1 MPASAEDLLRLLEL
15 EDLDLDLFRG
25 IQPETSRQR
34 VFGGQ
39 VAAQALLAGARS
51 VDPAYTQHSLH
62 SYFLRPGDTAVPIIY
77 DVERIRDGRSFATR
91 RVVARQ
97 HGRAIYYLTA
107 NYQRAEP
114 GLDHQDVMPDV
125 PGPDEGFPMAD
136 LARKS
141 SERAGDDWD
150 REWSALDIRHLG
162 TTARGLAPDPA
173 HPAQARIWVRVNG
186 DLGDDPLM
194 HLAAFTYAS
203 DLTLLGAALVPHGIN
218 ITDPR
223 LQPASL
229 DHTIW
234 FHRPFRA
241 DRWWLY
247 DQVSPSA
254 SGGRGLALARVFAE
268 DGTLVATVAQEG
280 LIRLRD
286 ED

>member
-1 MPASAEDLLRLLEL
+1 MPASIDDLVCLLDL
-15 EDLDLDLFRG
+15 EDLDTDLYRG
-25 IQPETSRQR
+25 TQPETARQR

-39 VAAQALLAGARS
+39 VAAQALVAGARS
-51 VDPAYTQHSLH
+51 VDPAYCLHSLH
-62 SYFLRPGDTAVPIIY
+62 SYFLRPGDTRVPIIY

-97 HGRAIYYLTA
+97 HGRGIYYLTA
-107 NYQRAEP
+107 NYQRAED
-114 GLDHQDVMPDV
+114 GLDHQDVMPEV
-125 PGPDEGFPMAD
+125 PGPDAGLPMSE
-136 LARKS
+136 LARAS
-141 SERAGDDWD
+141 SASAGEDWE

-162 TTARGLAPDPA
+162 TSTQGLDPDPA
-173 HPAQARIWVRVNG
+173 HPAQARLWVRVDG
-186 DLGDDPLM
+186 DLGDDPVIQ
-194 HLAAFTYAS
+194 LAAFTYAS
-203 DLTLLGAALVPHGIN
+203 DLTLLGAALVPHDLN
-218 ITDPR
+218 IASPR

-254 SGGRGLALARVFAE
+254 SGGRGLALARVFTQ

-286 ED
+286 A

>member
-1 MPASAEDLLRLLEL
+1 MPASIDALMRLLEL
-15 EDLDLDLFRG
+15 EDLDVDLYRG
-25 IQPETSRQR
+25 TQPETTRQR

-39 VAAQALLAGARS
+39 VAAQALVAGARS
-51 VDPAYTQHSLH
+51 VDGEYALHSLH
-62 SYFLRPGDTAVPIIY
+62 SYFLRPGDTRVPIIY

-97 HGRAIYYLTA
+97 HGRGIYYLTA
-107 NYQRAEP
+107 NYQRAET
-114 GLDHQDVMPDV
+114 GLDHQDVMPEV
-125 PGPDEGFPMAD
+125 PGPDAGYPMSA
-136 LARKS
+136 LARRS
-141 SERAGDDWD
+141 SESAGEDWE

-162 TTARGLAPDPA
+162 TTAQGLDPDPA
-173 HPAQARIWVRVNG
+173 HPAQARLWVRVDG
-186 DLGDDPLM
+186 DVGEDPIT

-203 DLTLLGAALVPHGIN
+203 DLTLLGAALVPHDIN
-218 ITDPR
+218 IASPR

-254 SGGRGLALARVFAE
+254 SGGRGLALARVFTE

-280 LIRLRD
+280 LIRLR
-286 ED
+286 EG